1 MIGCC
6 YNRAIRRAEAEAE
19 VEAEVGVNE
28 GEGDVRAIKREGTNC
43 LGGSLNTPA
52 MRIYEHSSTAWRCIS
67 IIAGNPYLH
76 PIHTKNP
83 TTVSMADVRKLLQ
96 TERRLRETSNPRFKS
111 SGVRATTKRTYLEVD
126 DATVAKRQKI
136 TLDPSTGPPAG
147 FSDGTDEGRT
157 TEGDFGADNGEDDP
171 LSRAEELG
179 TAKVEEDDASMAEAS
194 NANTISPTL
203 PSNFFEAKYSIPSA
217 ARVEVDED
225 EWAAFQADV
234 AEPARP
240 VMTSVMVIEAAPMTS
255 NAAAASEEQDTVD
268 DYARGEEEDAKQKLM
283 DEFEE
288 MESLE
293 HRVLRLKE
301 RREAL
306 KKKALAM
313 TKTEVVEIEL
323 DEDHEEDGEEDDD
336 FFRARGS

>member
-1 MIGCC
+1 
-6 YNRAIRRAEAEAE
+6 
-19 VEAEVGVNE
+19 
-28 GEGDVRAIKREGTNC
+28 
-43 LGGSLNTPA
+43 
-52 MRIYEHSSTAWRCIS
+52 
-67 IIAGNPYLH
+67 
-76 PIHTKNP
+76 
-83 TTVSMADVRKLLQ
+83 MADVRKLLQ

-111 SGVRATTKRTYLEVD
+111 SGVRATTKRIYLEVD
-126 DATVAKRQKI
+126 DATVAKRQKT
-136 TLDPSTGPPAG
+136 TLDPNTGPPADT
-147 FSDGTDEGRT
+147 FDGTDEGWT
-157 TEGDFGADNGEDDP
+157 TEGDFGVDNGEDDS
-171 LSRAEELG
+171 LSRTEERRTG
-179 TAKVEEDDASMAEAS
+179 KVEEDDASMAEAS
-194 NANTISPTL
+194 NANTNAPTL
-203 PSNFFEAKYSIPSA
+203 PSDFFEAKYSIPSA

-255 NAAAASEEQDTVD
+255 NAVAASEEQDAVD

-313 TKTEVVEIEL
+313 TKTEAVEIEL